1 MNRDDGDKMKGM
13 KNLFRLISL
22 LFKLKTQYTHGDDG
36 DEIHHQI
43 DLLKRFY
50 Y

>member
-1 MNRDDGDKMKGM
+1 MNRNDGDGIKGM
-13 KNLFRLISL
+13 ENLFRLVSL
-22 LFKLKTQYTHGDDG
+22 LFKLKTQYTDDG